1 MSGRFRSDAD
11 GSIKRYETIH
21 DTIYEIYIPYDIL
34 VKTKR
39 RTITNSLTNW
49 LRKKREYKHIDF
61 TYGMIREVEHIPE
74 QNIHQCS
81 KCNKTYK
88 TRSGYLKHINKYH
101 PISAPVESVTE
112 DFTPTNERTT
122 DPPPTAITHNITNS
136 NNTNQHIHIN
146 LPSPHNFGDE
156 NPKWL
161 TSDVILRAIQD
172 IPTAIPNLIK
182 EKHFNDKFPEN
193 QNVRLEN
200 KRSIKKRLKVFAEGR
215 WCLKDRPELEYQLVE
230 QVYDVL
236 DEFIDMMTEDAN
248 EEDIDDEASPID
260 KRIAHIT
267 RRIRASE
274 MRSRRVRRVLGDWER
289 FKDTI
294 QDEYEKTVEP
304 FKDKIDTFLLDNEL
318 RLEQLRER
326 RAMLTG
332 GIPPP

>member
-1 MSGRFRSDAD
+1 MTRFSRDESGSYTKY
-11 GSIKRYETIH
+11 ITIH
-21 DTIYEIYIPYDIL
+21 GVHYKVSIPFMIWDTVSHRKIQNHINYWKQDPTRILQYGSYTVIEAIP
-34 VKTKR
+34 
-39 RTITNSLTNW
+39 S
-49 LRKKREYKHIDF
+49 
-61 TYGMIREVEHIPE
+61 
-74 QNIHQCS
+74 IHEFSCTHCS
-81 KCNKTYK
+81 KTYK
-88 TRSGYLKHINKYH
+88 SRAGFLKHIHKYH
-101 PISAPVESVTE
+101 PEPEPVIEPPE
-112 DFTPTNERTT
+112 EITPANERTT
-122 DPPPTAITHNITNS
+122 VVPSIITN
-136 NNTNQHIHIN
+136 NNTTNNNQHIHIN

-161 TSDVILRAIQD
+161 TSDVILRAIQH
-172 IPTAIPNLIK
+172 IPTAIPILIK

-215 WCLKDRPELEYQLVE
+215 WCLKDRPELEFQLIE

-248 EEDIDDEASPID
+248 EEDVDDEASPID

-289 FKDTI
+289 FKDNI

-326 RAMLTG
+326 RAALMG
-332 GIPPP
+332 

>member
-1 MSGRFRSDAD
+1 MTRFSRDASGTYIKYVTLN
-11 GSIKRYETIH
+11 GIHYKLSIPCVIW
-21 DTIYEIYIPYDIL
+21 DTVSHRKIQNHINYWKQDPTRNLQYGTYNVVESIPNANEFICEICSI
-34 VKTKR
+34 
-39 RTITNSLTNW
+39 
-49 LRKKREYKHIDF
+49 EYKS
-61 TYGMIREVEHIPE
+61 RA
-74 QNIHQCS
+74 
-81 KCNKTYK
+81 
-88 TRSGYLKHINKYH
+88 GYLKHINKYH
-101 PISAPVESVTE
+101 PVAEADPVVDLAPEEIVPS
-112 DFTPTNERTT
+112 NERTT

-146 LPSPHNFGDE
+146 LPPLHNFGDE

-215 WCLKDRPELEYQLVE
+215 WCLKDRPELEFQLFE

-248 EEDIDDEASPID
+248 EEDVDDEASPID

-289 FKDTI
+289 FRDNI

-326 RAMLTG
+326 RAALMG
-332 GIPPP
+332 